1 MKKVLFYTSGLGV
14 GGVEKVLLQILKKI
28 NLEEFQVSL
37 ALNNGIEDYFES
49 EIPSRIHF
57 EYMIPKNICLKTRKY
72 KELKKK
78 NFLYGIHYSLMLWY
92 EKILSKKNFNKYC
105 KDFDVVIDFKSGDY
119 LKNTLDKKMKK
130 IVWLHG
136 ELKNLK
142 KYRKNN
148 KKFINQLQEVD
159 KIIVIS
165 DEMKRMFIE
174 TLPQF
179 EKKLVRIYNPFDF
192 EEIRLKAKDL
202 SEEREN
208 DLELMMNKKYFCSV
222 ARLDLKSKD
231 FKTLFEAFE
240 QFIRR
245 NNDIDLIV
253 VGDGPDRS
261 EVENILNGLSIQN
274 RVHLIGNRKNPYPW
288 IENSEVMIQS
298 SFYEGLPT
306 VLIEGLVLGKKIISS
321 DCPTGPAEILK
332 DGKIGELFAI
342 GDVDMLIKKI
352 EKSLKVEISEKLLK
366 KIEKRIEEFNYLSI
380 LKKIEKQI
388 RD

>member
-1 MKKVLFYTSGLGV
+1 MKRVLFYTSGVGV

-28 NLEEFQVSL
+28 NLEKFQVSV
-37 ALNNGIEDYFES
+37 ALNNGIEDYFEC
-49 EIPSRIHF
+49 EIPVGIHF
-57 EYMIPKNICLKTRKY
+57 KYMIPKDICLKTRKY

-78 NFLYGIHYSLMLWY
+78 NCLYGIHYSIMLWY
-92 EKILSKKNFNKYC
+92 EKILSKKNFNRYC

-119 LKNTLDKKMKK
+119 LKNILDKKIKK

-142 KYRKNN
+142 KYRKNS
-148 KKFINQLQEVD
+148 KKFINQLQKVD

-165 DEMKRMFIE
+165 DEMRRMFIE

-179 EKKLVRIYNPFDF
+179 EEKLVRIYNPFDF

-202 SEEREN
+202 SEENEVT
-208 DLELMMNKKYFCSV
+208 LELMMNKKYFCSV

-231 FKTLFEAFE
+231 FKTLFEAFKD
-240 QFIRR
+240 FIKK
-245 NNDIDLIV
+245 NDVIDLII
-253 VGDGPDRS
+253 VGDGPDRN
-261 EVENILNGLSIQN
+261 EVENILKNLDIEE

-288 IENSEVMIQS
+288 IKNSEIMIQS

-321 DCPTGPAEILK
+321 NCPTGPAEILK
-332 DGKIGELFAI
+332 NGEIGELFPV
-342 GDVDMLIKKI
+342 GDSQMLVKMI
-352 EKSLKVEISEKLLK
+352 EKKLRVKMNEEILEI
-366 KIEKRIEEFNYLSI
+366 IEKRLEDFNYLNI
-380 LKKIEKQI
+380 LKIIEKQI